1 MSGST
6 TLCKAHNLTE
16 PYFLHMNALTQLA
29 PPRPSWVYVRRKMM
43 SCSEEEKEAVRQRYN
58 GHKPPDISVSSS
70 KNSLPYFTM
79 ISLVTWLSSSLLGAG
94 SCLTRSFLHSVPVKN
109 LTYHMKGMVGK
120 MFTCKVVPP
129 LSLRSSTLNTIEKK
143 ASSQIQ
149 PFLRFTMR
157 KLLI

>member
-1 MSGST
+1 
-6 TLCKAHNLTE
+6 
-16 PYFLHMNALTQLA
+16 MNALTQLA

-109 LTYHMKGMVGK
+109 LTYHVKGMVGK